1 MKRRFLFIAT
11 SILMLLLITQGAYA
25 ELSTKLYEK
34 ITVTT
39 GAAVGFTNVPP
50 RCNEVLVICETN
62 DMRFRT
68 DGTDPT
74 AANGMLLETGQ
85 NILLTGWQNIS
96 RFKAIAVSATGYL
109 SVEYQ
114 IGN

>member
-1 MKRRFLFIAT
+1 MKKKVLLIAT
-11 SILMLLLITQGAYA
+11 SILMLILICQGASA

-39 GAAVGFTNVPP
+39 GAAVAFTNVPP
-50 RCNEVLVICETN
+50 RCKEVLVYVESN
-62 DMRFRT
+62 ALRYRT

-74 AANGMLLETGQ
+74 AANGIPVAADSNFTV
-85 NILLTGWQNIS
+85 TGWENIS

-109 SVEYQ
+109 SVEYK
-114 IGN
+114 IGK